1 MPQGPFGLPAC
12 VEMRKRKPPRQ
23 DCFVQC
29 RGGSFVFGVQMQEVL
44 TS

>member
-1 MPQGPFGLPAC
+1 MPQGPFGLSAC
-12 VEMRKRKPPRQ
+12 VERWENENRPGG
-23 DCFVQC
+23 CFEQC